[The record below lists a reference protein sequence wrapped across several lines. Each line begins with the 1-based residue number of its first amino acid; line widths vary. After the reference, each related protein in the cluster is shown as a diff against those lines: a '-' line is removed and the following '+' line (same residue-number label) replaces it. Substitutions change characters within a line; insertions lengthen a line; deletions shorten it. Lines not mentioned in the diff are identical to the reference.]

1 MIVSDFC
8 ELDVVTVE
16 RDVTLF
22 ETSKLMRQFHVG
34 YVVVVEDKDD
44 LLTPL
49 GIVTDRDLV
58 VEVMATELDP
68 ATITVGDIM
77 QQQLYTLQSH
87 VDLVQCLNAMADVGV
102 RRLPIVSEEGML
114 IGVATLD
121 EILTKM
127 ADLLGSFSQLLQ
139 TEKENELKHRH

>member
-44 LLTPL
+44 MLTPL